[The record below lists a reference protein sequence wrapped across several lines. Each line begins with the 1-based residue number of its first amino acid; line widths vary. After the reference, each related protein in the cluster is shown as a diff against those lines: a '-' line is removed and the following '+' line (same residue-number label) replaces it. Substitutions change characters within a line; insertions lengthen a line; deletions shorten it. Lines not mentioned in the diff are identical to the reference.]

1 MDSPLL
7 WFIGLIILGLIL
19 LALSLP
25 AGRRP
30 GNFMRDQDNIRME
43 LMIPDRWDERQI
55 ERMIQS
61 NQDQPNIL
69 TYYIHSIKER
79 FLTGQDIKTI
89 QRRTAFLEASIKA
102 LTAQKEGQRLL
113 RELHR
118 LQTEEDIRDLE
129 VDWKKEDML
138 TTRDG
143 YTEIVRLDQE
153 IEKKKRL
160 VELEKLNRQLQG
172 SEAKARSEDERKMNE
187 ARDRRK
193 LDIRF
198 KIEADVLKNV
208 TTLAEIQRLED
219 EYTDTILSHPDLN
232 TEQKH
237 EQLKQLR
244 RDCEAAKK
252 NLTRDTGL
260 YEED

>member
-7 WFIGLIILGLIL
+7 WFMGLIILGLIL

-25 AGRRP
+25 AGKKP
-30 GNFMRDQDNIRME
+30 GRFMHDQDNIKME
-43 LMIPDRWDERQI
+43 LIIPDRWDERQI
-55 ERMIQS
+55 ERVLET
-61 NQDQPNIL
+61 NRDQPNIL
-69 TYYIHSIKER
+69 TYYIDSIKER
-79 FLTGQDIKTI
+79 FITGQDIKTI

-102 LTAQKEGQRLL
+102 LTAQKEGQRLV

-118 LQTEEDIRDLE
+118 LQSEEDIKDLE

-138 TTRDG
+138 TTRGG
-143 YTEIVRLDQE
+143 YTEIARLDQE

-160 VELEKLNRQLQG
+160 VELAKLDRQLQG
-172 SEAKARSEDERKMNE
+172 SEGKTRSEDERKMNE
-187 ARDRRK
+187 ARDRRT

-198 KIEADVLKNV
+198 KIEAEVLKNV
-208 TTLAEIQRLED
+208 TTLSEIQRLED
-219 EYTDTILSHPDLN
+219 EYTDTILSHPDLS
-232 TEQKH
+232 TEQKR

-252 NLTRDTGL
+252 NLARDTGL